1 MSTQYR
7 YLYSTCILDIV
18 KKGYFH
24 KFFQCTTLAVDLMIF
39 QLFFHDCIIIQISTW
54 RRQYRASET
63 CHIDSVESLLSWLEK
78 NIPVWRQNIGNI
90 ILSQLICMFKLCIE
104 KSGFIPQCSQQTV
117 ISVTSVFSM
126 I

>member
-1 MSTQYR
+1 MYDP
-7 YLYSTCILDIV
+7 YSRSYDIPII
-18 KKGYFH
+18 FH
-24 KFFQCTTLAVDLMIF
+24 Y
-39 QLFFHDCIIIQISTW
+39 CIIIQISTW

-104 KSGFIPQCSQQTV
+104 KSGFILQCSQQTV